1 MALFTINIDTESMR
15 CELMTNKQ
23 EEAIRIAM
31 DLAMVREK
39 AKDTGQITVLKRR
52 EIVAMFAVGVE

>member
-1 MALFTINIDTESMR
+1 MFTINIDTESMR

-39 AKDTGQITVLKRR
+39 AKDTGQIIVLKRR